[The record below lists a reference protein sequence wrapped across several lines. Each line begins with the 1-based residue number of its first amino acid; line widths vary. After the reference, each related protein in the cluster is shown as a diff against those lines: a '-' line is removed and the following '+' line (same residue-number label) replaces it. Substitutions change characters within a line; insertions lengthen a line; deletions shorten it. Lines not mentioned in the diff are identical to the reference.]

1 MSKGKR
7 YTEYGCIDCLR
18 LAYRRMDTALGH
30 LHQAALRGAEAE
42 GLNDRLCDVMDDVA
56 RLIAETRAEGQG
68 NQDAK

>member
-18 LAYRRMDTALGH
+18 MAYRRMDTALGH

-42 GLNDRLCDVMDDVA
+42 LIERLQAVQDDIAGLIRDL
-56 RLIAETRAEGQG
+56 RAT
-68 NQDAK
+68 K

>member
-42 GLNDRLCDVMDDVA
+42 G
-56 RLIAETRAEGQG
+56 QG
-68 NQDAK
+68 NQGATDGG